1 MGDTDFKVAGTRN
14 SITALQ
20 VCFEQQQ
27 KKLFFVYDYLQA
39 DIKNMEGLPL
49 NIVQE
54 ALQAAR
60 GYKRK
65 TIRLVFFLKI
75 IY

>member
-14 SITALQ
+14 SITA
-20 VCFEQQQ
+20 
-27 KKLFFVYDYLQA
+27 LQA

-54 ALQAAR
+54 ALRAAR
-60 GYKRK
+60 GKANSY
-65 TIRLVFFLKI
+65 F
-75 IY
+75 

>member
-20 VCFEQQQ
+20 VCCAFGFPHRNER
-27 KKLFFVYDYLQA
+27 FSSFSQA

-49 NIVQE
+49 NIVKE
-54 ALQAAR
+54 ALQAA
-60 GYKRK
+60 KSK
-65 TIRLVFFLKI
+65 CDTAI
-75 IY
+75 

>member
-20 VCFEQQQ
+20 VCFEQ
-27 KKLFFVYDYLQA
+27 KKNVFFVYDCLQA

-60 GYKRK
+60 GYKK
-65 TIRLVFFLKI
+65 KSYSF
-75 IY
+75 

>member
-1 MGDTDFKVAGTRN
+1 MGDTDFKVAGTRD

-20 VCFEQQQ
+20 VCSF
-27 KKLFFVYDYLQA
+27 LFVFLNFILKNYLQA

-49 NIVQE
+49 NIVKE

-60 GYKRK
+60 G
-65 TIRLVFFLKI
+65 
-75 IY
+75 